1 MITLRQDQYVK
12 KGLAEDMVD
21 DAQLCIDLRN
31 LLNEQHITAGWFS
44 KGYDITHLNTRL
56 VANGE
61 TKLLDSK
68 LHIDC
73 IWYYKGWRGL
83 KPMSSAMKNV
93 AKFLKDAGVKGMEEK
108 PEVPAAVWQKARV
121 GNKKAMDQVCSR
133 CEADVRITRA
143 ITEFTADIGMLKNIQ
158 RYP

>member
-143 ITEFTADIGMLKNIQ
+143 ITEFTADIGFIKNIQ
-158 RYP
+158 KYP